1 MLFPVREDV
10 IEKWKAQGEPE
21 MWTRPENI
29 VSNGPYVLT
38 DHRFRYELTLER
50 NPHHVLHDKL
60 RVHKVA
66 VLEVEAYHPTMNLY
80 RSGDLDYLGDNSS
93 LPTEYVRFLE
103 SKKDFLR
110 YPYNATYW
118 YELNTKKP
126 PLDNV
131 LVRRAL
137 NLAMDKN
144 ALVQHVT
151 RGGQKAASHYVPDI
165 MGLGYDQ
172 AVKADQAAGTDP
184 FADPE
189 HTFNPPLAR
198 KLLKDAGYEVRE
210 ENGRFSAQSVPP
222 VEILYNTSEAHR
234 NLAVAIQGMWKEH
247 LGITVTLRNEEW
259 KVMLKNVRDGNFQ
272 VVRFGWVAEY
282 NHAQTY
288 MDTFLSFSPS
298 NRTKW
303 GTQEFDDAVRLAAS
317 TADPVESIRLYRK
330 AELLAVDAVPK
341 IPLYFYTKQTL
352 IKPWVRGFR
361 ANPKNLQLFKWL
373 WIEQGRTTMPEG
385 LEAPAVPD
393 QELPPPGR
401 IAPAAVKAGPP

>member
-1 MLFPVREDV
+1 MEGLELDDRLIGVRATDPLTLEVELERPTAYFLDITSATMLFPVREDV

-341 IPLYFYTKQTL
+341 IPCIST
-352 IKPWVRGFR
+352 PSRR
-361 ANPKNLQLFKWL
+361 
-373 WIEQGRTTMPEG
+373 
-385 LEAPAVPD
+385 
-393 QELPPPGR
+393 
-401 IAPAAVKAGPP
+401 